1 MLRFVSS
8 KKKKRI
14 ALLAEEAAS
23 LGLHCDDNEGKME
36 TEGDGWREPRARL
49 ERAACVVEQMGLRVA
64 RPCVPQSSSAV
75 PSPRSRGSRRR
86 TFGVFVLASP
96 GVVGFLRRSL
106 DSVELFS
113 TRPVCCAAPVLLCT
127 GPVSSTEGC
136 ILESCCQEVQLT
148 GSFFVC
154 GLSISL

>member
-1 MLRFVSS
+1 M
-8 KKKKRI
+8 
-14 ALLAEEAAS
+14 A
-23 LGLHCDDNEGKME
+23 G
-36 TEGDGWREPRARL
+36 TE
-49 ERAACVVEQMGLRVA
+49 
-64 RPCVPQSSSAV
+64 SSAGARRLCGGADGPPRGSALRPSV
-75 PSPRSRGSRRR
+75 LICRPSPRSRGSRRR

-154 GLSISL
+154 GLKSL